1 MVQYLDRGLAFV
13 ERIALTLTALALIAS
28 ALIALALIALA
39 SSCVIGL
46 VLTKD
51 CDTFVEELAVFDFDT
66 NSKDLLEVYW
76 MYWVEVMNR

>member
-13 ERIALTLTALALIAS
+13 ERIALTLIALAS
-28 ALIALALIALA
+28 IALALIALA

-46 VLTKD
+46 VLMKD
-51 CDTFVEELAVFDFDT
+51 CDTFVVELAVFDFDT

-76 MYWVEVMNR
+76 MYWMEVMNQ